1 MLPLEYAHRW
11 RMASVVL
18 LLAVL
23 IATVTPAM
31 WFWSDRVRL
40 IEWVGNIDKWM
51 HAITFAGLTVWFAGQ
66 YRPNAYWRIA
76 VGLLAFGLFIE
87 LCQRMLS
94 YRTAEWSDVVADAV
108 GIIAGLA
115 IAAAGIGGWSQRF
128 ELWLQR
134 RWA

>member
-11 RMASVVL
+11 RVASLVL

-23 IATVTPAM
+23 VATVMPAM

-51 HAITFAGLTVWFAGQ
+51 HAITFVGLTVWFAGQ
-66 YRPNAYWRIA
+66 YRPDSYWRIA
-76 VGLLAFGLFIE
+76 GGLLVFGLFIE

-94 YRTAEWSDVVADAV
+94 YRTAEWSDVAADAA
-108 GIIAGLA
+108 GIIVGLA

-128 ELWLQR
+128 ESWLQK